1 MSNQLIIERLT
12 TISGKA
18 LRLINENKSLSQII
32 NDLKLELT
40 GLKKINEIQKNSLE
54 ILEQKNKMTNI
65 ASIVSS
71 MSDEEK
77 KEVKKTIA
85 SQIKEIDKCL
95 KLLKN

>member
-1 MSNQLIIERLT
+1 MSNQLIIERLAAISSKT
-12 TISGKA
+12 T
-18 LRLINENKSLSQII
+18 RLIAENKLMEQTV
-32 NDLKLELT
+32 NELRAELL

-71 MSDEEK
+71 MSEEEK
-77 KEVKKTIA
+77 NGIQKSI
-85 SQIKEIDKCL
+85 SLQIKEIDKCL